1 VTDVVA
7 TLVSVPF
14 AIAVTALLRKRW
26 PSIDG
31 AYVYAVVLVLT
42 VIGAV
47 LSYYRASIPVEVW
60 TAAGPLLA
68 AVLALGGVQAAQ
80 HVAESGAS
88 KPLPTAAAIDEWLG
102 REVPTVKEGSTVP
115 PRTP

>member
-1 VTDVVA
+1 VTDIIA

-26 PSIDG
+26 PSING

-42 VIGAV
+42 IVAAV
-47 LSYYRASIPVEVW
+47 LSYYRAAIPVEVW

-80 HVAESGAS
+80 HVAESGAT
-88 KPLPTAAAIDEWLG
+88 KPLPTAAAIDEWSG
-102 REVPTVKEGSTVP
+102 REAPSEAPTRKDT
-115 PRTP
+115 R